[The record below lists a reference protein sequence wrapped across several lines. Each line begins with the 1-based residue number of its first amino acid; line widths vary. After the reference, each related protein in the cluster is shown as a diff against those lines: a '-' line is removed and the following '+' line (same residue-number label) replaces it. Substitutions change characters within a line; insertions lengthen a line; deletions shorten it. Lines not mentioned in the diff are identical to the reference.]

1 MVRGATINLTK
12 RCKMKEILFKVKNGS
27 LGVEV
32 GFLNLEAVELFSPN
46 LKEKFKKA
54 ISGVSEK
61 EVEITKKEIG
71 EIYNFIENPEGY
83 DDTEDADITFAR
95 EVKNINKNYTQVVD
109 VVFKVK
115 E

>member
-1 MVRGATINLTK
+1 
-12 RCKMKEILFKVKNGS
+12 MKEILFKVKNGS

-32 GFLNLEAVELFSPN
+32 GILNLEAVEVFSPN

-54 ISGVSEK
+54 INGVSEK
-61 EVEITKKEIG
+61 EVVITQREIG
-71 EIYNFIENPEGY
+71 EIYDFIESPEGY

-95 EVKNINKNYTQVVD
+95 EVKRINKNYTQVVD
-109 VVFKVK
+109 IIFKVV

>member
-1 MVRGATINLTK
+1 
-12 RCKMKEILFKVKNGS
+12 MKEILFKVKNGS

-32 GFLNLEAVELFSPN
+32 GILNLEAVEVFSPN

-61 EVEITKKEIG
+61 EVVITQREIG
-71 EIYNFIENPEGY
+71 EIYDFIESPEGY

-95 EVKNINKNYTQVVD
+95 EVKRINKNYTQVVD
-109 VVFKVK
+109 IIFKVV

>member
-1 MVRGATINLTK
+1 
-12 RCKMKEILFKVKNGS
+12 MKEILFKVKNGG
-27 LGVEV
+27 LGIEV